1 MSAIHD
7 LGYKRYAGTR
17 RPTSTR
23 WRVIARH
30 QLATAWKSWWRW
42 KLVTVLTLIPIVVA
56 AVWIFVLS
64 DKLLGLGGSRGAGI
78 SITLADA
85 ALPTTFASFCS
96 IAFVASVVLGTS
108 IIAGDVR
115 SGAFV
120 FYFARSTRPIDYL
133 LGKVVGYGAVI
144 ASVLAIGPLL
154 VAIMHVALTTTSD
167 TSALLDQIAVVPKA
181 LGLGLLGA
189 LAYTAI
195 PLGFSAMVSN
205 RGYALG
211 LWAAYY
217 LIVGNIATGFG
228 AAGNLGW
235 VKAIDLK
242 NALVS
247 LANHAF
253 HMPAMLDGKLDVPT
267 SAAVI
272 SLVAQ
277 SAIAIGLVYYKLS
290 TAQKAGVGGAT

>member
-30 QLATAWKSWWRW
+30 QLSTAWKSWWRW
-42 KLVTVLTLIPIVVA
+42 KLITVLTLIPIVVA

-64 DKLLGLGGSRGAGI
+64 DKISGFGGRGASI

-96 IAFVASVVLGTS
+96 IAFVASVVMGTS
-108 IIAGDVR
+108 IIAGDLQ

-133 LGKVVGYGAVI
+133 LGKLVGYGVVI
-144 ASVLAIGPLL
+144 ASVLAAGPLI
-154 VAIMHVALTTTSD
+154 VAIMHVALTTTND
-167 TSALLDQIAVVPKA
+167 TSALLDQLVVVPEA

-195 PLGFSAMVSN
+195 PLGFSALVGN
-205 RGYALG
+205 RRYALG

-217 LIVGNIATGFG
+217 LIVSNIATGVG

-235 VKAIDLK
+235 LKAIDLK
-242 NALVS
+242 NSLVA

-253 HMPAMLDGKLDVPT
+253 HMPTVLDGKLDVPT
-267 SAAVI
+267 TAAVI
-272 SLVAQ
+272 SLVVQ
-277 SAIAIGLVYYKLS
+277 SAIALGFVYYKLS